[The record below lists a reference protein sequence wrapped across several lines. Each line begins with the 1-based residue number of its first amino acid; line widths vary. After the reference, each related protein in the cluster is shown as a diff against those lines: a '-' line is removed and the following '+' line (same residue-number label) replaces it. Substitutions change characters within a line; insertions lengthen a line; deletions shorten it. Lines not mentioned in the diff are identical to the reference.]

1 MYMFVVGHHQR
12 RNVVTDEAAK
22 GGQVS
27 VCVMESMEMHVMD
40 KMILFRACGNLNL
53 CGATEVSSLGT
64 VLTWTILGH
73 ALGFIYIGE
82 CSEFG
87 TNHLHCF

>member
-1 MYMFVVGHHQR
+1 
-12 RNVVTDEAAK
+12 
-22 GGQVS
+22 
-27 VCVMESMEMHVMD
+27 MHVMD
-40 KMILFRACGNLNL
+40 KILFRACGNLNL
-53 CGATEVSSLGT
+53 CNACCGVVVVRQLLLVGTVLYVWYTTKVSSLGA

>member
-1 MYMFVVGHHQR
+1 MQL
-12 RNVVTDEAAK
+12 
-22 GGQVS
+22 
-27 VCVMESMEMHVMD
+27 MD
-40 KMILFRACGNLNL
+40 KMILFGACGNLIL
-53 CGATEVSSLGT
+53 SDACFGMVIVRQLVLIGTVLYIWYTTKVSSLCT
-64 VLTWTILGH
+64 VLTRGILDR

>member
-1 MYMFVVGHHQR
+1 MRQQKEDKFR
-12 RNVVTDEAAK
+12 
-22 GGQVS
+22 
-27 VCVMESMEMHVMD
+27 CVLWRVWEMHVMD

-87 TNHLHCF
+87 TNYLHCF